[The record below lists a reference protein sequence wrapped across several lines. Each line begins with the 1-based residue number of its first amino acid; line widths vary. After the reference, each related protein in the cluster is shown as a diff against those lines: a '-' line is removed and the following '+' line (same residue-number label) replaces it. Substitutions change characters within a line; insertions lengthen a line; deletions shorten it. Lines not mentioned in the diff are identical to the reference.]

1 MLWLHYSSEILMNL
15 LHDLP
20 EYIKILSTQGGV
32 MQSKLDT
39 EQPKW
44 LIISLKILANQTSQE
59 DITIC

>member
-1 MLWLHYSSEILMNL
+1 MLWLHYSSEIAMNL
-15 LHDLP
+15 LCDLT

-32 MQSKLDT
+32 MQSNLDT

-59 DITIC
+59 GITI